1 MKKALS
7 IFTVLIISAAQ
18 VLHAHNTKNLESN
31 GIVKTSIDSKKSPVK
46 SFLNK
51 DRLGMIQEVGFNHS
65 LRIDQSSMSVIGTL
79 LCNNATFSAT
89 ATINAAYNGIVKLP
103 YLSGDGTSYPQG
115 SSIASYGVTGL
126 SAVLQAGTLANGDD
140 SLTYIITGTPTAT
153 GNANFLIDFGG
164 QSCVMSLVVNN
175 VIVVNPSIASL
186 ICDSAK
192 LSAPLCTNIYNYATA
207 LIPYDSGNGGVV
219 STNGRFIRSTGVT
232 RLFAY
237 TLADTLANGA
247 GFLRLL
253 IFGTPTTTGIAS
265 FNLTYLGKSCTINVP
280 VIATS
285 IADLKCGAATFSAR
299 VYVDTPNY
307 VIAMLPYDSGN
318 GGIDTLNYTVI
329 DDSIHSS
336 GVTGLTAFTWPDTL
350 SIGSGYLKV
359 VIFGK
364 PTSTGLASFAIN
376 YFGKQCTLSIPVID
390 ANGFMNTGFDF
401 TVNPNPAKEY
411 ISLSLNS
418 PTDIVNHVW
427 IYDAVGK
434 LMISLSKPDLTNG
447 INISNLPK
455 GVYFIKLLEDLGKK
469 VVTKKFVKY

>member
-1 MKKALS
+1 MKKALL
-7 IFTVLIISAAQ
+7 IFTVLIISATHVLLAQ
-18 VLHAHNTKNLESN
+18 NAKNIELNDIAKTTVQSFSTYNNLE
-31 GIVKTSIDSKKSPVK
+31 IMDK
-46 SFLNK
+46 LN
-51 DRLGMIQEVGFNHS
+51 VNHS
-65 LRIDQSSMSVIGTL
+65 FNSARNSLSTIGTL
-79 LCNNATFSAT
+79 LCNNASFSAI
-89 ATINAAYNGIVKLP
+89 ATINSAYNGIVKVP
-103 YLSGDGTSYPQG
+103 YLSGDGTSYAQG
-115 SSIASYGVTGL
+115 TAIASYGVTGL

-140 SLTYIITGTPTAT
+140 SLTYQITGTPTAT

-164 QSCVMSLVVNN
+164 QSCVMSLVVND

-207 LIPYDSGNGGVV
+207 YIPYDSGNGGIVT
-219 STNGRFIRSTGVT
+219 TNGRFIRSTGVT
-232 RLFAY
+232 RLFAF
-237 TLADTLANGA
+237 TQADTLANGA
-247 GFLRLL
+247 GFLKLI
-253 IFGTPTTTGIAS
+253 IFGTPTTNGIAS
-265 FNLTYLGKSCTINVP
+265 FNLTYLGKTCTLNVP
-280 VIATS
+280 VITTS
-285 IADLKCGAATFSAR
+285 ISELKCGSATFSAR
-299 VYVDTPNY
+299 IYVDTPNY
-307 VIAMLPYDSGN
+307 VIATLPYDSGN

-329 DDSIHSS
+329 DDSLHSS
-336 GVTGLTAFTWPDTL
+336 GVIGLTAFTWPDTL

-390 ANGFMNTGFDF
+390 ANGFMNSGFDF
-401 TVNPNPAKEY
+401 TVNPNPAKDY
-411 ISLSLNS
+411 IALSLNS

-455 GVYFIKLLEDLGKK
+455 GIYFIKVLEELGKK
-469 VVTKKFVKY
+469 VVAKKFVKY